1 MKRNLTRHKA
11 WENKEGFQWS
21 AWQAESIRN
30 IDRFRKENKD
40 IMSEYVPV
48 IDSEVEKLLQEQ
60 FSEGYDTVT
69 GEVFGDTNGART
81 DNFFRVNQQR
91 TQSLIDDVNN
101 NMHVAESASL
111 RMMDDVYRQTVYRAE
126 LAASTGSVTMEQ
138 AVDMAV
144 KDFLSAGINCIQYK
158 NGRMV
163 NIATYAEM
171 AIRTSSLRSYFRGEA
186 QRREELGIDTVL
198 VTQYGACSDTCLP
211 WQGKVYID
219 DVWGSFN
226 GERSGNRGKS
236 INGSWYPLLSV
247 AVDGGL
253 FHPNCRHSLGTWR
266 EGIDKVPNPLDK
278 NEVRRAAELEAKQRA
293 LERNIRKW
301 KRLEEGSIYPEDVQ
315 AYKRKRLDAQK
326 ELREFIRE
334 NSDVLRRDYWR
345 EKTFGI
351 PHEAN
356 KVADYENNQLKN
368 QLKSGIITS
377 GRDSM
382 GLSIEIDDFTP
393 CLVEK
398 STGKIVDTKYSIA
411 NKSELKSLK
420 QKGWNFNWTADD
432 LKDSDIYKLTLENDD
447 TIQGLVALT
456 DFPRDKAM
464 YINIAE
470 SAPHNIGENKKYE
483 GVGGH
488 LFAIAAK
495 ESVNR
500 GYDGYLFLDAK
511 NMDLVNYYHEK
522 FGATLLGMPH
532 PYRMYI
538 DEVNAN
544 KLLKIY
550 TFKEE

>member
-1 MKRNLTRHKA
+1 
-11 WENKEGFQWS
+11 
-21 AWQAESIRN
+21 
-30 IDRFRKENKD
+30 
-40 IMSEYVPV
+40 MSEYVPV

-69 GEVFGDTNGART
+69 GEVFGDTNGVRT
-81 DNFFRVNQQR
+81 DNFFRVNQRR
-91 TQSLIDDVNN
+91 TQTLIDDVNN

-111 RMMDDVYRQTVYRAE
+111 RMMDDVYRQTIYKAE

-186 QRREELGIDTVL
+186 QRREELRIDTVL

-368 QLKSGIITS
+368 QLESGIIITNS
-377 GRDSM
+377 ANVNTGKKVEYNPAYDYTIKINGYDSKIINS
-382 GLSIEIDDFTP
+382 LSMESEYVAKEGSEKGVEILSLVDLDDGTVPFTETGDSSSVGGYDFWNFIDQHQDKKFAFIHNHP
-393 CLVEK
+393 TDGFLSEGDMRTLLTNQNIKIMCAVRNDSVKYLVEK
-398 STGKIVDTKYSIA
+398 NDNSPVVKVMFDELYEDDINRINKMVKNGEITPGERAHLREETLVNNLIRDYTK
-411 NKSELKSLK
+411 
-420 QKGWNFNWTADD
+420 
-432 LKDSDIYKLTLENDD
+432 
-447 TIQGLVALT
+447 GLVL
-456 DFPRDKAM
+456 
-464 YINIAE
+464 
-470 SAPHNIGENKKYE
+470 
-483 GVGGH
+483 
-488 LFAIAAK
+488 L
-495 ESVNR
+495 
-500 GYDGYLFLDAK
+500 DGRK
-511 NMDLVNYYHEK
+511 
-522 FGATLLGMPH
+522 
-532 PYRMYI
+532 
-538 DEVNAN
+538 
-544 KLLKIY
+544 
-550 TFKEE
+550 